1 MKQNID
7 HNTLNWVKEEIDETL
22 KHARQALEDY
32 VENDTDVAQLRFTH
46 NYIHQVHGTLRMVQL
61 DGASRLTEEMELL
74 AQALLGDK
82 VKNRE
87 AAFEALMHGV
97 IQLPDYLEKVQ
108 AGLKDD
114 PLILL
119 PLLNDLRTARGEEPL
134 SEGALFSPRLDTNV
148 SVPVTTSASGIG
160 GQELAKKLRH
170 NFQISLLGW
179 YRNQD
184 AKANLAKLAG
194 YIKELQDA
202 CEQDAV
208 VRVWW
213 VCGGFLEALLDDG
226 LAPSVAVNKM
236 LGQVDREVKRL
247 IDEGE
252 QALIDKPSADLLANL
267 LYYVARATSTGPKVT
282 EIKQK
287 FNLAKVLEDE
297 QQLEIARRSL
307 GGPNAEMLETVSAQ
321 IREHLTLVKDALD
334 LFIRSK
340 GKNTDDLNA
349 QSEILHKIADTLGM
363 LNLGV
368 QRKLILDQDAI
379 LQEIVAGTREP
390 EEQLLLGVARELLNV
405 EAALDRLAK
414 NRAPESGEQTEDD
427 SGSAV
432 KLHSED
438 VREIHH
444 TLLSEIGVNITRIKD
459 AIVTFIEAPWDY
471 EALEEVP
478 RLFAEVQGGMKII
491 GFDEPAR
498 YLGVIKSYVESELI
512 AEKARP
518 ETTQLDAIAD
528 TIASV
533 EYYLEAVSEQRP
545 EADSILAVAADAL
558 ENLGFQP
565 PAEPLEE
572 QPAPAEQ
579 QSPELSLSL
588 EEVEGDT
595 PAAAE
600 GPDEAE
606 PEIVIESIDSVSF
619 APEEE
624 PSVQADSG
632 AVEPQAGD
640 QDEEGVEEIVL
651 GDLDVPAVADETLQ
665 AGEPPVPAEQEMPAA
680 QGGDKAQEAAAASKQ
695 LLEEVDD
702 DILSI
707 FVEEAR
713 EELEVI
719 TALLPKWKKD
729 NNDFE
734 SLGRI
739 RRSFHTLKGSGRL
752 VGASVIG
759 EFAWAFENMINRVL
773 DKTIPVTDTML
784 ALVSEAADTLPVLID
799 AVESNQAPGIDVEIL
814 KQRAFDEVES
824 GKQGGKPA
832 QQPVPEPVA
841 QVAPAVE
848 PDTGGGR
855 EQQAVEVMDA
865 TLYEIFSKESKG
877 HLAEVQAYIDSCEQ
891 SSGPNKVT
899 EKLIR
904 SLHTLHGSARM
915 AGASE
920 IAEIAGILEKYTK
933 TAMGNENALV
943 SDGMQALVTAV
954 KYIEVMLEQVNKPV
968 VQAAPDSRPLIEK
981 IKGLYET
988 ELAIEEQRLGQE
1000 DVGDEGAGQPALQD
1014 SADYDAELLE
1024 VFLEEGSEILDT
1036 SELIL
1041 QKLKAAP
1048 TDLNV
1053 VGELQRELHTL
1064 KGGARMA
1071 GIEAIGDLSHAVE
1084 SLLTDISEQR
1094 LQGSKAIV
1102 DMLHQVVDRL
1112 YNMLELAQQR
1122 AVIHPAVELLE
1133 QLELLRTGRAPAQDG
1148 DKPVA
1153 GVPDTEQP
1161 VVEEPEAEEPVP
1173 AAFEEDAEP
1182 ETEVAEL
1189 VDFPSAPPLR
1199 KAVQAPA
1206 AKTAGTADEART
1218 ATAGGQQDVV
1228 RVRAD
1233 LLDNLVNF
1241 AGEVSIYRSRLE
1253 QQNTVFNA
1261 NLGEMGSTV
1270 SRLQEQLRKLE
1281 METEAQILYRYEQE
1295 GVSRSDFDP
1304 LELDRYSQVQ
1314 ELSRSLSES
1323 INDISSIKGLLDNLI
1338 RESDTLLLQ
1347 QSRVNTELQEGL
1359 MRTRMIP
1366 FSQIVTRLRRLVR
1379 QTCKELHKEAE
1390 LEVIGEQGEIDRTV
1404 LERITAPIEHMLRN
1418 AISHGIEDP
1427 KRRKALKKPVKGRL
1441 RIEISRQG
1449 SEVMLKISD
1458 DGAGVDIKAIRE
1470 KAIQKGLMNANSDVT
1485 DNDILQFILESGF
1498 STARKV
1504 TQISGRGVGMD
1515 VVASEVKQLGG
1526 SLDIASERGKG
1537 VTFTIM
1543 LPLTMAVNHAILAE
1557 VGDESYAIPLN
1568 GIEGIVRLSHDEL
1581 EKYHEDPKRQLEY
1594 GENKY
1599 QVKKLGNLLGCE
1611 PSTQQAKV
1619 LPVLLVRSGDH
1630 RAALQVDNLLGS
1642 REIIVKS
1649 VGPQISTVRGVSGAT
1664 ILGDGRVVL
1673 ILDTNVLI
1681 RMSAAMTAAASVQ
1694 RREAD
1699 RHVVTSTKPTI
1710 MVVDDSI
1717 TVRKVTTRLLERNEM
1732 EAISAKDGV
1741 DAIAM
1746 LEEKTPDLILLD
1758 IEMPRMDGFEF
1769 ASYIRNDSKLK
1780 RIPIIMITSRTGEK
1794 HRKRAMGIGV
1804 DDYLG
1809 KPYQEIDLLQRIQ
1822 GLLKNQNED
1831 G

>member
-7 HNTLNWVKEEIDETL
+7 HNTLSWVKEEIDETL
-22 KHARQALEDY
+22 KHARQALEEY
-32 VENDTDVAQLRFTH
+32 VENDSDAAQLRFTH

-61 DGASRLTEEMELL
+61 EGASRLTEEMELL
-74 AQALLGDK
+74 AQALLNDK

-87 AAFEALMHGV
+87 AAFEALMRGV

-108 AGLKDD
+108 SGLKDD

-119 PLLNDLRTARGEEPL
+119 PLLNDLRAARGEEQL

-148 SVPVTTSASGIG
+148 SVPQTTNESGLS

-170 NFQISLLGW
+170 NFQVSLLGW

-184 AKANLAKLAG
+184 PKENLAKLAS

-202 CEQDAV
+202 CVEDAV

-213 VCGGFLEALLDDG
+213 VCGGFLEALLDGG
-226 LAPSVAVNKM
+226 LTPSVAMNKM

-287 FNLAKVLEDE
+287 FDLDRVVEDE

-307 GGPNAEMLETVSAQ
+307 GGPNTELLETVSAQ
-321 IREHLTLVKDALD
+321 IREHLALVKDALD
-334 LFIRSK
+334 LFIRGK
-340 GKNTDDLNA
+340 GKNTDDLVA
-349 QSEILHKIADTLGM
+349 QSEVLHKIADTLGM

-379 LQEIVAGTREP
+379 LQEIVAGSREP
-390 EEQLLLGVARELLNV
+390 EEQLLMSIAHELLNV

-414 NRAPESGEQTEDD
+414 NRATGGDD
-427 SGSAV
+427 AASDSAV

-438 VREIHH
+438 VRQIQH
-444 TLLSEIGVNITRIKD
+444 TLLNEIGVNITRIKD

-478 RLFAEVQGGMKII
+478 KLFAEVQGGMKII

-498 YLGVIKSYVESELI
+498 YLGVIRSYVESELI
-512 AEKARP
+512 ADRKRP

-545 EADSILAVAADAL
+545 EAESILAVAAEAL
-558 ENLGFQP
+558 DKLGFEPPEEPDAAQQQAVAEQAAVETGP
-565 PAEPLEE
+565 ELETTDAAVPAEPQDSDAAQDVEE
-572 QPAPAEQ
+572 M
-579 QSPELSLSL
+579 
-588 EEVEGDT
+588 
-595 PAAAE
+595 
-600 GPDEAE
+600 
-606 PEIVIESIDSVSF
+606 EIEIESIDNVSF
-619 APEEE
+619 ATEDEQEAADAADEVQEE
-624 PSVQADSG
+624 D
-632 AVEPQAGD
+632 D
-640 QDEEGVEEIVL
+640 GVEEIVI
-651 GDLDVPAVADETLQ
+651 GDLGAPAREEPPAVTESKNK
-665 AGEPPVPAEQEMPAA
+665 P
-680 QGGDKAQEAAAASKQ
+680 QEASAASKQ

-719 TALLPKWKKD
+719 TSLLPKWKQD
-729 NNDFE
+729 NNDFD

-752 VGASVIG
+752 VGATVIG

-773 DKTIPVTDTML
+773 DKTIPVTDSMI
-784 ALVSEAADTLPVLID
+784 ALVGEAADTLPVLID
-799 AVESNQAPGIDVEIL
+799 AVESGETPGIDVEIL

-824 GKQGGKPA
+824 GKQGAQTPQPAAKPV
-832 QQPVPEPVA
+832 VPEAAVPARPAAETAPVDA
-841 QVAPAVE
+841 G
-848 PDTGGGR
+848 DR
-855 EQQAVEVMDA
+855 NEQPVEVMDA

-877 HLAEVQAYIDSCEQ
+877 HLAEIRAYIEDCEQ
-891 SSGPNKVT
+891 SSGPNKVS
-899 EKLIR
+899 ERLIR

-920 IAEIAGILEKYTK
+920 IAELAGILEKYTK

-943 SDGMQALVTAV
+943 ADGMQALVTAV
-954 KYIEVMLEQVNKPV
+954 KYIEVMLDQVNKPV
-968 VQAAPDSRPLIEK
+968 PQATPDSGPLIEK
-981 IKGLYET
+981 IKTLYET
-988 ELAIEEQRLGQE
+988 ELAIEEQRLGLEESSDEDADQAVLQE
-1000 DVGDEGAGQPALQD
+1000 

-1048 TDLNV
+1048 TDLDV
-1053 VGELQRELHTL
+1053 IGELQRELHTL

-1084 SLLTDISEQR
+1084 SLLTDIAEGR
-1094 LQGSKAIV
+1094 LQGSKTIV
-1102 DMLHQVVDRL
+1102 DVLHQVIDRL

-1122 AVIHPAVELLE
+1122 SVIHPSVELLE
-1133 QLELLRTGRAPAQDG
+1133 LIESLRSGEAPAALD
-1148 DKPVA
+1148 DEST
-1153 GVPDTEQP
+1153 DEQP
-1161 VVEEPEAEEPVP
+1161 VTDEVPPAEPVEDDSEP
-1173 AAFEEDAEP
+1173 AE
-1182 ETEVAEL
+1182 EVAEL

-1199 KAVQAPA
+1199 KAVQKPA
-1206 AKTAGTADEART
+1206 AATPVVEETKTGVA
-1218 ATAGGQQDVV
+1218 AGGGQDVV

-1253 QQNTVFNA
+1253 QQNSVFNA

-1390 LEVIGEQGEIDRTV
+1390 LEIIGEQGEIDRTV

-1418 AISHGIEDP
+1418 AIAHGIEDP

-1441 RIEISRQG
+1441 LIEISRQG

-1458 DGAGVDIKAIRE
+1458 DGAGVDIKAIRD
-1470 KAIQKGLMNANSDVT
+1470 KAIQKGLMNPNSDVT
-1485 DNDILQFILESGF
+1485 ENDILQFILESGF

-1568 GIEGIVRLSHDEL
+1568 GIEGIVRLSHSEL
-1581 EKYHEDPKRQLEY
+1581 EKYHADPKLRLEY

-1611 PSTQQAKV
+1611 PSHQQAKV

-1681 RMSAAMTAAASVQ
+1681 RMSAALTAAASAQ

-1699 RHVVTSTKPTI
+1699 SRVAASTKPTI

-1717 TVRKVTTRLLERNEM
+1717 TVRKVTTRLLERNDM

-1741 DAIAM
+1741 DAVAM
-1746 LEEKTPDLILLD
+1746 LEERIPDLILLD

-1794 HRKRAMGIGV
+1794 HRKRAMSIGV